1 MLRIKEISKSGTI
14 YLIGDVDLRSE
25 GEVLSAVDREGRFF
39 VNKTNVEGIFT
50 YGIQNTKPD
59 CFGHDVGYTW
69 SSRSSVMNKVFDVA
83 LIDVLYDTSG
93 YCFRTCAIDLAHLEP
108 LLEDTEW
115 KIDWEPRVDHTDIT
129 YRIVKR

>member
-14 YLIGDVDLRSE
+14 YLIDDVELRTE
-25 GEVLSAVDREGRFF
+25 GEVLSTIDSEGRLF

-50 YGIQNTKPD
+50 YGLQNTKPD
-59 CFGHDVGYTW
+59 YFGHGVGYTW
-69 SSRSSVMNKVFDVA
+69 SSRASVMNKAFDIA
-83 LIDVLYDTSG
+83 LIDVLYDKSG
-93 YCFRTCAIDLAHLEP
+93 YSFRPCAIDLAHLEP

-115 KIDWEPRVDHTDIT
+115 KIDWEPIVDPSDIT

>member
-1 MLRIKEISKSGTI
+1 MLKIKEISKNGTI
-14 YLIGDVDLRSE
+14 YIIGDVDLRSE
-25 GEVLSAVDREGRFF
+25 GEVLSAIDSEGRLF

-59 CFGHDVGYTW
+59 YFGHGVGYTW
-69 SSRSSVMNKVFDVA
+69 SSRASVMNKAFDVA

-115 KIDWEPRVDHTDIT
+115 KIDWEPIVDHSDIT